1 MIGGL
6 VSEIQSLKRIKYESD
21 LGSNE
26 HYLCSGEIKAG
37 TTFFHHLFVT
47 TRVYPQ
53 ATPFRPNLLL
63 LSWVFFF
70 FRSHCAEHFLKFYI
84 F

>member
-37 TTFFHHLFVT
+37 TTFFHHLII
-47 TRVYPQ
+47 RHYAGLSLSNALPPQ
-53 ATPFRPNLLL
+53 SAAVILG
-63 LSWVFFF
+63 VFF
-70 FRSHCAEHFLKFYI
+70 FRSH
-84 F
+84 

>member
-26 HYLCSGEIKAG
+26 HYLCSGEIKGG
-37 TTFFHHLFVT
+37 TKVYLHVACSSLKWSIIQPIENKCPKST
-47 TRVYPQ
+47 T
-53 ATPFRPNLLL
+53 ALLNVRL
-63 LSWVFFF
+63 
-70 FRSHCAEHFLKFYI
+70 
-84 F
+84 